1 MVWGQSATRGIEDLV
16 QRVTSNDPKLQSL
29 TILRQRRFGHED
41 VAALAHALKDNT
53 TLTELYASS
62 HPLSLAS
69 VQLLAETLG
78 SNRSLR
84 SLCVGD
90 SSLGDSG
97 VEALARGVASSSS
110 LTRLDLTGKGLGR
123 RGAAALASALHS
135 CSSLSHLVLNNNPQ
149 LGDEGFAAL
158 FTTAPS
164 ASAVGTACE
173 SAASAAP
180 PGSGWA
186 GSEIV
191 LEVQGCSVGA
201 AGLAA
206 AAQASSNSGRLR
218 ELHLQGNSLG
228 LTGAR
233 ALCQLL
239 QSTHHLQ
246 TLHLRGTE
254 LGDDGGEVL
263 ASGLTAAASAAGAGS
278 SSSGGSSALK
288 TIDAADCGLGPK
300 TMAALSKAFSA
311 GLSLQELVLA
321 GNQAI
326 ADADAAHLG
335 AALVAAA
342 GASSVGHLD
351 LSGTQAGPLA
361 VESLSR
367 VPGLKHVS
375 LVGCPLAA
383 AGGAALAASLASSG
397 GSSSGSW
404 PALEELCI
412 SGTGLSISDTST
424 VFAALAAGGAPCL
437 KSLEIGANPA
447 AQDDAFLA
455 QLDALRSAR
464 PGIAVFWRSGDDPA
478 PGAQQ

>member
-1 MVWGQSATRGIEDLV
+1 M

-239 QSTHHLQ
+239 QVRMNVPREGTVAMRFYIRHL
-246 TLHLRGTE
+246 L
-254 LGDDGGEVL
+254 
-263 ASGLTAAASAAGAGS
+263 
-278 SSSGGSSALK
+278 
-288 TIDAADCGLGPK
+288 
-300 TMAALSKAFSA
+300 F
-311 GLSLQELVLA
+311 
-321 GNQAI
+321 
-326 ADADAAHLG
+326 
-335 AALVAAA
+335 
-342 GASSVGHLD
+342 
-351 LSGTQAGPLA
+351 
-361 VESLSR
+361 
-367 VPGLKHVS
+367 
-375 LVGCPLAA
+375 
-383 AGGAALAASLASSG
+383 
-397 GSSSGSW
+397 
-404 PALEELCI
+404 LCCYH
-412 SGTGLSISDTST
+412 
-424 VFAALAAGGAPCL
+424 AEHPPP
-437 KSLEIGANPA
+437 ANPA
-447 AQDDAFLA
+447 P
-455 QLDALRSAR
+455 AR
-464 PGIAVFWRSGDDPA
+464 DRAW
-478 PGAQQ
+478 